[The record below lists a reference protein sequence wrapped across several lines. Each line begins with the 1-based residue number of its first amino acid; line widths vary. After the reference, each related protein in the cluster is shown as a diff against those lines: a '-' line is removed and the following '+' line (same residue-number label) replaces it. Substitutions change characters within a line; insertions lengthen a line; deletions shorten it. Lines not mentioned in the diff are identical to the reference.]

1 MMSSFWN
8 DIKYSFNVS
17 VPPNPVVIFD
27 ETGTRRTT
35 FVGPYLTGDS
45 MTLVC
50 DAFGGK
56 IIMYNLWYYITNI
69 IWFSDYTIFNHKLK
83 FLFRNSASS
92 SYLVEIRSSY
102 WWFIYCVTKW
112 NSEERNS
119 ISNHR
124 SIFSTCWIYLYRYEY
139 KLIKTSD
146 KHGSCWYEL

>member
-1 MMSSFWN
+1 MSSFWN

-56 IIMYNLWYYITNI
+56 RDNTKYIIASKIYIHI
-69 IWFSDYTIFNHKLK
+69 LIFP
-83 FLFRNSASS
+83 
-92 SYLVEIRSSY
+92 
-102 WWFIYCVTKW
+102 
-112 NSEERNS
+112 
-119 ISNHR
+119 
-124 SIFSTCWIYLYRYEY
+124 
-139 KLIKTSD
+139 
-146 KHGSCWYEL
+146 